1 MITELKAKPNAD
13 VKETT
18 IQELKK
24 ITQELKEYSDRQKL
38 LRSGEQPVMAMRSS
52 ITNEIWLRLRDTHN
66 LNGVHRKNDEEVK
79 DLMKGIDKDKL
90 LQLSDIRSGGQGG
103 PDNEEDKNKVMKIAK
118 ILLKEQ
124 GINIDSDSEQS
135 GSEDGDSGESGSE
148 QSGSEDSNDLANDP
162 RAANEGA
169 NIGPKRKTD
178 GRPRDD
184 SEEKEDLDINP
195 LSEEDKRKNEEINR
209 ERRDRAE
216 AGSGTGTSDSGTGRV
231 DPVPSA
237 PPPPGKIKEY
247 PDQNRWLHLFIQ
259 GKRVDPN
266 TGELYQPDFKITKSP
281 ADDTS
286 QWVRRMAS
294 SLRGGK
300 RRRKTKKKKRKTK
313 SKKKKKRKTKSKKK
327 STLKK

>member
-1 MITELKAKPNAD
+1 
-13 VKETT
+13 
-18 IQELKK
+18 
-24 ITQELKEYSDRQKL
+24 
-38 LRSGEQPVMAMRSS
+38 
-52 ITNEIWLRLRDTHN
+52 
-66 LNGVHRKNDEEVK
+66 
-79 DLMKGIDKDKL
+79 MKGIDKDDL
-90 LQLSDIRSGGQGG
+90 LKLSDIRSGGQGG
-103 PDNEEDKNKVMKIAK
+103 PENEGDKTMVMKIAK

-135 GSEDGDSGESGSE
+135 DGDESVSE
-148 QSGSEDSNDLANDP
+148 QSGSEDGDNKQSGSEQGVDLANDP

-169 NIGPKRKTD
+169 NIGPKRKPD

-195 LSEEDKRKNEEINR
+195 LSDEDKRKNEEINR
-209 ERRDRAE
+209 ERAE